1 MNSPVRT
8 RRYPLVLACLAVALL
23 GAAGT
28 SSAATPAPNPCL
40 VKAQRAALNCPD
52 LQMSRPFGLRI
63 DPFVR
68 PGHVM
73 LRAGNSINS
82 RGRGPAELFGV
93 RATRMTMKARQRI
106 YRRKG
111 GRIGISTGAHL
122 YFKYVPGAGRGSYWK
137 FLHAAQFDLY
147 RLTAAGRRG
156 RHVRRGPK
164 VSYCLRDLDHSKP
177 GLPRSPGHRV
187 YPACNQS
194 FRTRKVKLG
203 TSVGWSDVYPPGY
216 PEQFIDVTGLRGCF
230 LYRQTADP
238 RNGVYE
244 SNESNN
250 ASSVVVRLPFKAG
263 RQHCSGATSAAV
275 PDTRDR
281 GEQYELDGYGR

>member
-1 MNSPVRT
+1 MNSTVPT
-8 RRYPLVLACLAVALL
+8 RLVPALLCCLGVAL
-23 GAAGT
+23 AGG
-28 SSAATPAPNPCL
+28 SAAATAAPPANPCL
-40 VKAQRAALNCPD
+40 ERAKRAVLNCPD
-52 LQMSRPFGLRI
+52 LQMSKPFGLRI

-93 RATRMTMKARQRI
+93 RSSRMMMKARQRI

-111 GRIGISTGAHL
+111 GRLGISTGARL

-147 RLTAAGRRG
+147 RLTSAGKRG

-164 VSYCLRDLDHSKP
+164 VSYCLRDLDHSKA

-194 FRTRKVKLG
+194 SRTRKVKLG

-216 PEQFIDVTGLRGCF
+216 PEQYIDVTGLRGCF
-230 LYRQTADP
+230 LYRQEADP

-244 SNESNN
+244 SDEANN
-250 ASSVVVRLPFKAG
+250 ASSVVIRLPFKPG
-263 RQHCSGATSAAV
+263 SQHCSGARSAAL